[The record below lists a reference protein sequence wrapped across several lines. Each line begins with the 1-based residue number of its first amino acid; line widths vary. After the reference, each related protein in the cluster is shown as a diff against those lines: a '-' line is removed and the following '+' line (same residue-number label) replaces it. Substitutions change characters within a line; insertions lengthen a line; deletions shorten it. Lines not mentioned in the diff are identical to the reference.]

1 MDLLERLLGH
11 DQATTTAILDACAVA
26 PDAQLDEPFDIGQR
40 TLRGILA
47 HMIRNLEIWTD
58 LMLGRT
64 PRIEP
69 ADTSLA
75 ALAQRHASAY
85 AEFAAMAKAV
95 QAADRL
101 DVTFLDVLDR
111 PPVAKPLGGG
121 IAHVI
126 THNMHHRAA
135 VFHVARR
142 LGLTG
147 FPAGDLLEWE
157 LKVANRSSEVIP
169 AEGRLE
175 K

>member
-11 DQATTTAILDACAVA
+11 DQATTTAIFDACATVT
-26 PDAQLDEPFDIGQR
+26 DAQLDEPFDIGQH

-47 HMIRNLEIWTD
+47 HMTRNLEIWTD
-58 LMLGRT
+58 LMLERT
-64 PRIEP
+64 PRVGP
-69 ADTSLA
+69 GDTSLA
-75 ALAQRHASAY
+75 GLAQRHAAAY

-111 PPVAKPLGGG
+111 PPVAKTLGGG

-126 THNMHHRAA
+126 THNMHHRFA
-135 VFHVARR
+135 VFHIARR

-157 LKVANRSSEVIP
+157 LKGATRSSEKIP
-169 AEGRLE
+169 AEGRFE